1 MKINK
6 KTLRYC
12 VIIAFLT
19 MVFAPIS
26 VSCNSSRYM
35 TYEDGMF
42 DYDDIYNN
50 DDSNSDTF
58 QINSEIENDD
68 TERY

>member
-1 MKINK
+1 MKRMR
-6 KTLRYC
+6 KTLS
-12 VIIAFLT
+12 ISLLTAFFAATLVLT
-19 MVFAPIS
+19 AS
-26 VSCNSSRYM
+26 SCNRMM

-42 DYDDIYNN
+42 DYNEIYIDDAN
-50 DDSNSDTF
+50 DDTF

>member
-1 MKINK
+1 MRKIT
-6 KTLRYC
+6 KTLQAIGLL
-12 VIIAFLT
+12 VILSAGCAVVT
-19 MVFAPIS
+19 T
-26 VSCNSSRYM
+26 SCNRLL

-42 DYDDIYNN
+42 DDNEIYS
-50 DDSNSDTF
+50 DDSNNDTF